1 MCKCKEETWKMSERV
16 QKNSSYLNGKSTVGT
31 TTRVKD
37 TSTISGMCPI
47 CIHDCPVLCE
57 ISLSAFRGREALYP
71 EPSQF
76 GTSTAAALKN
86 YGLDWSHFNIQA
98 SVFEAHGIEENSDVA
113 IFPNVNL
120 ETKVGGIPLKLPI
133 MTGAFGSTDVAR
145 VHWEGLAIGA
155 ALSGVMITIGEN
167 VCGMD
172 TEAKIEKGKLT
183 YSKELK
189 RRVDAFRKFWDGKY
203 GDVVIQTNVEDQRLG
218 IDVYALSKLE
228 VNVIERKW
236 GQGAKAIG
244 GEVRIKNLE
253 KAILLKKRGYIV
265 IPDPEDPTVQQAFK
279 EGVFNTFERHSR
291 VGIPKEK
298 PFIEDI
304 EWLRKQGAK
313 HVFLKTGAYRP
324 SAVAYTMKFASEAK
338 IEALS
343 FDGAGGGT
351 GMSPVP
357 MMDEMS
363 IPTVYLEA
371 LVLKCA
377 QILKKKGRH
386 VPDLVIAGGF
396 IEETSILKAIALSNF
411 GKGPLIKAVL
421 MGRSPITAV
430 MKSSYF
436 EKLAKEAKLPRAFA
450 ERYGTTPDKFFIA
463 TPELKKK
470 YSARFSEIPL
480 EAIGLYTYLTDRV
493 GVGLKQMM
501 AGARKW
507 KLDLLDRNDLM
518 SLSER
523 ATKVTGIPMADEVEK
538 GAIEKI
544 LE

>member
-1 MCKCKEETWKMSERV
+1 MSERV

-37 TSTISGMCPI
+37 TSSISGMCPI
-47 CIHDCPVLCE
+47 CIHDCPVMCE

-71 EPSQF
+71 EPAQY
-76 GTSTAAALKN
+76 GTSTAGSLKN
-86 YGLDWSHFNIQA
+86 YDLDWSHFNIQA
-98 SVFEAHGIEENSDVA
+98 SVFDVHGIKESSEVA
-113 IFPNVNL
+113 IFPNVDL
-120 ETKVGGIPLKLPI
+120 ETKIGGVPLKLPI

-145 VHWEGLAIGA
+145 INWDALAIGA
-155 ALSGVMITIGEN
+155 ALSGVMIIIGEN
-167 VCGMD
+167 IAGMD
-172 TEAKIEKGKLT
+172 TEAKIEKGKVT

-189 RRVDAFRKFWDGKY
+189 RRVDSFRKFWDGKH
-203 GDVVIQTNVEDQRLG
+203 GDVVVQTNVEDQKLG

-244 GEVRIKNLE
+244 GEVRINNLE

-279 EGVFNTFERHSR
+279 EGVFSTFERHSR

-298 PFIEDI
+298 SFIEDI

-313 HVFLKTGAYRP
+313 RVFLKTGAYRP

-338 IEALS
+338 IDALS

-377 QILKKKGRH
+377 QILKKKGRY
-386 VPDLVIAGGF
+386 VPDLVMAGGF
-396 IEETSILKAIALSNF
+396 IEETSIFKSMAMSNF
-411 GKGPLIKAVL
+411 GEQPFIKGVL
-421 MGRSPITAV
+421 MGRSPITAA
-430 MKSSYF
+430 MKSNYF
-436 EKLAKEAKLPRAFA
+436 KQLAEQSKLPKMFA
-450 ERYGTTPDKFFIA
+450 ERYGTDPAKFFIA
-463 TPELKKK
+463 TPELKAK
-470 YSARFSEIPL
+470 YGKRFNDIPL
-480 EAIGLYTYLTDRV
+480 EAIGVYTYLTDRV
-493 GVGLKQMM
+493 GVGLKQLM

-523 ATKVTGIPMADEVEK
+523 AAKVTGVPTVDEVEK
-538 GAIEKI
+538 DAVEKI

>member
-1 MCKCKEETWKMSERV
+1 MFVKKGDRKMSERV
-16 QKNSSYLNGKSTVGT
+16 HKNSSYLNGKSTVGT

-37 TSTISGMCPI
+37 TSSISGMCPI

-76 GTSTAAALKN
+76 GTSTAGSLKD
-86 YGLDWSHFNIQA
+86 YGLDWSHFNVQA

-113 IFPNVNL
+113 IFQNVNV
-120 ETKVGGIPLKLPI
+120 ESKVGGIPLKLPI

-145 VHWEGLAIGA
+145 KHWDGLSIGA
-155 ALSGVMITIGEN
+155 ALSGAMITIGEN

-172 TEAKIEKGKLT
+172 PEAKIENGKLM

-189 RRVDAFRKFWDGKY
+189 RRVDLFRKFWDGKY

-244 GEVRIKNLE
+244 GEVRIRNLE

-279 EGVFNTFERHSR
+279 EGVFQTFERHSR

-304 EWLRKQGAK
+304 EWLREQGAK
-313 HVFLKTGAYRP
+313 RVFLKTGAYRP

-338 IEALS
+338 IDALS

-377 QILKKKGRH
+377 QILKKKGRY
-386 VPDLVIAGGF
+386 VPDLVMAGGF

-411 GKGPLIKAVL
+411 GEGPLVKAVL

-436 EKLAKEAKLPRAFA
+436 KQLAQENKLPRVFA
-450 ERYGTTPDKFFIA
+450 ERYGATPDKFFIA

-470 YSARFSEIPL
+470 YGERFSEIPL
-480 EAIGLYTYLTDRV
+480 EAVGVYTYLTDRV
-493 GVGLKQMM
+493 GVGLRQMM

-507 KLDLLDRNDLM
+507 RLDLLDRNDLM

-523 ATKVTGIPMADEVEK
+523 ATKVTGVPMADEIEK
-538 GAIEKI
+538 GAVEKI

>member
-1 MCKCKEETWKMSERV
+1 MLKLSERV
-16 QKNSSYLNGKSTVGT
+16 HKNSSYLNGKSTVGT
-31 TTRVKD
+31 MTRVKD
-37 TSTISGMCPI
+37 TSTVSGMCPI

-71 EPSQF
+71 EPAQF
-76 GTSTAAALKN
+76 GTSTAAALKD

-98 SVFEAHGIEENSDVA
+98 GLLEAQGIQESSDVA

-120 ETKVGGIPLKLPI
+120 ETNVGGIPLKLPI
-133 MTGAFGSTDVAR
+133 LTGAFGSTDVAR
-145 VHWEGLAIGA
+145 IQWDGLAIGA
-155 ALSGVMITIGEN
+155 ALSGVTITIGEN
-167 VCGMD
+167 VVGMD
-172 TEAKIEKGKLT
+172 TETKLDNNCKVT

-203 GDVVIQTNVEDQRLG
+203 GDIIVQTNVEDQKLG

-244 GEVRIKNLE
+244 GEVRIRNLE
-253 KAILLKKRGYIV
+253 KAILLKKRGYVV

-313 HVFLKTGAYRP
+313 RVFLKTGAYRP

-338 IEALS
+338 IDALS

-371 LVLKCA
+371 IVLRCA

-386 VPDLVIAGGF
+386 VPDLVMAGGF
-396 IEETSILKAIALSNF
+396 IEETSIFKTIALSNF
-411 GKGPLIKAVL
+411 GKEPFVKAVL

-436 EKLAKEAKLPRAFA
+436 KKLAQEGKLPKAFA
-450 ERYGTTPDKFFIA
+450 DHYGTTPDKFFIA
-463 TPELKKK
+463 TPDLKEK
-470 YSARFSEIPL
+470 YGERFSEIPL
-480 EAIGLYTYLTDRV
+480 EAVGLYTYLTDRV
-493 GVGLKQMM
+493 GVGLKQLM
-501 AGARKW
+501 AGARRW
-507 KLDLLDRNDLM
+507 KLDLLSRNDLM

-523 ATKVTGIPMADEVEK
+523 ATRVTGIPMADEVEK
-538 GAIEKI
+538 DAIEKI